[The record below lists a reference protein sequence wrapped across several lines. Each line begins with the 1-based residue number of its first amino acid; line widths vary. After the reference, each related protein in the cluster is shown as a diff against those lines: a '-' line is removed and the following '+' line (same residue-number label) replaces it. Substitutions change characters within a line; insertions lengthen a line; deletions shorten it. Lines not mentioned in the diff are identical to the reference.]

1 VLTEEWPPEQ
11 LVALAEDDPRRA
23 LALAGEMLDREID
36 DESRV
41 NALRALGLARRALG
55 DAIGSVVVLE
65 EAGELAEAIG
75 NRAIQGEVELN
86 LAWSVALV
94 GEVSR
99 ASEIYDSAAS
109 KLDDHGRA
117 RAILGRA
124 GLLARSGDLAASLPL
139 YGEAEQALSTYGNDR
154 WLAALH
160 ANRGLVLAYMGR
172 FEEAQQDLQSAHDLY
187 VILGYESSAAEMTH
201 NLGFLAVQT
210 GDIPEALRLFDDTEA
225 RYRSLD
231 IPISELLLD
240 RAEALL
246 LVGLPAEAYQMAMAA
261 SGNLEDAGL
270 QLETS
275 EALVMAAR
283 AALAAGDPEGA
294 MSVIRRATRLL
305 ETQGR
310 PGWLLHSR
318 YLRIAAAF
326 RAGERITTQECIAL
340 ADELQRTGQ
349 LFAGL
354 HARLLAGQ
362 LAIGAGDVS
371 TASEQL
377 ALSAATSA
385 TPTVDLRVQACLAT
399 ALLRMLEGQPSAAYS
414 AVRAGARIMDDYR
427 STLGA
432 TESRLRVA
440 LHAAELFDAGRKL
453 AYLSGRPSRLLEW
466 VDRSRSG
473 AMRLIAPRPP
483 LDQDLALAM
492 AELRRVQG
500 EIREAERDQEPV
512 GSLRREQYRIERT
525 VRSLSMRQ
533 RGSETSFAK
542 SPSLAEL
549 QDLMDSREMVVLTD
563 VEGELVAVRVRE
575 RSIRMLPLGRSERVV
590 EEAGHL
596 SRNLRMMSVRAN
608 EPRRSTESFEKTAEI
623 LDELIFRPLRLRE
636 ESLVLIPPPA
646 LHSLPWAALPTFRE
660 RVAVVSPSS
669 FAWFRAETSEPH
681 GGNAVLVAGPRLS
694 QADQEVDQLAA
705 IYSKATVLKG
715 SSASVDRVVGK
726 LQGCAVAHLACHSRF
741 RADNAMFSALECAD
755 GDLTVYDIEA
765 ISTAPSTI
773 VLSAC
778 DSGLSER
785 TGGDELM
792 GLSVALLGLG
802 ARSIVVTVAPLP
814 DASPTVAL
822 MRRLHLGLVEGLAPA
837 AALQLARQELTDDN
851 LGSFVA
857 GAAFFCMGA

>member
-1 VLTEEWPPEQ
+1 
-11 LVALAEDDPRRA
+11 
-23 LALAGEMLDREID
+23 
-36 DESRV
+36 
-41 NALRALGLARRALG
+41 
-55 DAIGSVVVLE
+55 
-65 EAGELAEAIG
+65 
-75 NRAIQGEVELN
+75 
-86 LAWSVALV
+86 
-94 GEVSR
+94 VSR

-124 GLLARSGDLAASLPL
+124 GLLARGGDLAASLPL
-139 YGEAEQALSTYGNDR
+139 YGEAEQALSAHGRDR

-187 VILGYESSAAEMTH
+187 VILGYESSAAEMIH

-210 GDIPEALRLFDDTEA
+210 GDIPEALSLFDDAEA

-231 IPISELLLD
+231 IPLAELLLD

-246 LVGLPAEAYQMAMAA
+246 LVGLPTEAYQMAMAA
-261 SGNLEDAGL
+261 ARSLDAAGL
-270 QLETS
+270 QLEIS

-283 AALAAGDPEGA
+283 TALAAGEPEDA
-294 MSVIRRATRLL
+294 MAVIGRANRLL
-305 ETQGR
+305 ETQDR

-318 YLRIAAAF
+318 YLRMAAAF
-326 RAGERITTQECIAL
+326 RAGERITTEECIAL

-362 LAIGAGDVS
+362 LAIAAGDVS
-371 TASEQL
+371 AARDQL
-377 ALSAATSA
+377 ALAAAPSS
-385 TPTVDLRVQACLAT
+385 TPTVDLRVQACLAN
-399 ALLRMLEGQPSAAYS
+399 ALLRMLEGRPSAAYS
-414 AVRAGARIMDDYR
+414 AVRAGVRILDDYR

-440 LHAAELFDAGRKL
+440 LHASELLDAGRKL
-453 AYLSGRPSRLLEW
+453 AYSSGRPSRLLEW

-483 LDQDLALAM
+483 LDHDLALAM
-492 AELRRVQG
+492 AELRRIQN

-512 GSLRREQYRIERT
+512 GSLRMEEYRVERT
-525 VRSLSMRQ
+525 IRSLSMRQ
-533 RGSETSFAK
+533 RGSATEFAK
-542 SPSLAEL
+542 SPSLGEL
-549 QDLMDSREMVVLTD
+549 QALMDGREMVVLTE
-563 VEGELVAVRVRE
+563 VEGELIAVRVRN
-575 RSIRMLPLGRSERVV
+575 RSIRMLSLGRSDRVV

-596 SRNLRMMSVRAN
+596 SRSLRMLSVRAN
-608 EPRRSTESFEKTAEI
+608 EAKRSTASFEKSAEV
-623 LDELIFRPLRLRE
+623 LDDLLFAPLRLRE
-636 ESLVLIPPPA
+636 ESLVLIPTPA
-646 LHSLPWAALPTFRE
+646 LHSVPWAALPTFRE
-660 RVAVVSPSS
+660 RVAVVSPST
-669 FAWFRAETSEPH
+669 FAWFRAQTSEPH
-681 GGNAVLVAGPRLS
+681 GAGAVLVAGPRLN

-705 IYSKATVLKG
+705 IYSEATVLKG
-715 SSASVDRVVGK
+715 SSASVGRVIGS
-726 LQGCAVAHLACHSRF
+726 LQGCSVAHLACHSRF
-741 RADNAMFSALECAD
+741 RPDNAMFSALECAD

-765 ISTAPSTI
+765 IPTAPRTI

-778 DSGLSER
+778 DSGLSET

-802 ARSIVVTVAPLP
+802 ATSIVVTVAPLP

-822 MRRLHLGLVEGLAPA
+822 MRGLHLGLVDGMAPA
-837 AALQLARQELTDDN
+837 AALRLARQELADDG

-857 GAAFFCMGA
+857 GASFFCMGA

>member
-1 VLTEEWPPEQ
+1 
-11 LVALAEDDPRRA
+11 
-23 LALAGEMLDREID
+23 
-36 DESRV
+36 
-41 NALRALGLARRALG
+41 
-55 DAIGSVVVLE
+55 
-65 EAGELAEAIG
+65 
-75 NRAIQGEVELN
+75 
-86 LAWSVALV
+86 
-94 GEVSR
+94 
-99 ASEIYDSAAS
+99 
-109 KLDDHGRA
+109 
-117 RAILGRA
+117 
-124 GLLARSGDLAASLPL
+124 
-139 YGEAEQALSTYGNDR
+139 
-154 WLAALH
+154 
-160 ANRGLVLAYMGR
+160 MGR
-172 FEEAQQDLQSAHDLY
+172 FEEARRDLRSAYDLY
-187 VILGYESSAAEMTH
+187 VILGYESSAAEMIH

-261 SGNLEDAGL
+261 ARSLEAAGL

-283 AALAAGDPEGA
+283 AALAAGEPEDVMTVTGQA
-294 MSVIRRATRLL
+294 MGLL
-305 ETQGR
+305 ETQDR

-326 RAGERITTQECIAL
+326 RAGERISTQECIEL

-362 LAIGAGDVS
+362 LAIRLGDNS

-385 TPTVDLRVQACLAT
+385 TPTVDLRVQACLAN
-399 ALLRMLEGQPSAAYS
+399 ALLRMLEGRPSAAYS

-440 LHAAELFDAGRKL
+440 LHASELFDAGRKL

-483 LDQDLALAM
+483 PDQDLALAM
-492 AELRRVQG
+492 ADLRRIQSD
-500 EIREAERDQEPV
+500 IREAEREEEPV

-533 RGSETSFAK
+533 RGSGTKVAK
-542 SPSLAEL
+542 SPSLADL
-549 QDLMDSREMVVLTD
+549 QDLMEDRELVVLTD
-563 VEGELVAVRVRE
+563 VEGELVAVRVRN
-575 RSIRMLPLGRSERVV
+575 RSIRMLPLGRSQLIL

-596 SRNLRMMSVRAN
+596 RRDLRIMSVRAN
-608 EPRRSTESFEKTAEI
+608 EPRRSTESFEKTASMLDDLI
-623 LDELIFRPLRLRE
+623 LGPLRLRQ
-636 ESLVLIPPPA
+636 ESLVLIPTPA

-660 RVAVVSPSS
+660 RVAVVSPST

-681 GGNAVLVAGPRLS
+681 GEGAVLVAGPRLG
-694 QADQEVDQLAA
+694 QADQEVDHLAA
-705 IYSKATVLKG
+705 IYSEATVLKG
-715 SSASVDRVVGK
+715 TSASVDRVIET
-726 LQGCAVAHLACHSRF
+726 LPGCSVAHFACHSRF
-741 RADNAMFSALECAD
+741 RPDNAMFSALECSD
-755 GDLTVYDIEA
+755 GDLTIYDIEA

-778 DSGLSER
+778 DTGLSET

-814 DASPTVAL
+814 DASPTVEL
-822 MRRLHLGLVEGLAPA
+822 MRGLHLRLVDGVGPA
-837 AALQLARQELTDDN
+837 HALRTARQESTSDD

-857 GAAFFCMGA
+857 GASFFCMGA

>member
-1 VLTEEWPPEQ
+1 VLTEEWTPEQ
-11 LVALAEDDPRRA
+11 LVDLAEDDPRRA
-23 LALAGEMLDREID
+23 LVLADKLLEREID

-41 NALRALGLARRALG
+41 NALRALGLARRGLG
-55 DAIGSVVVLE
+55 DAIGSVAALE
-65 EAGELAEAIG
+65 AAGALAEAMG
-75 NRAIQGEVELN
+75 NQDMQGEVELN

-99 ASEIYDSAAS
+99 ASEIYDAAAS

-117 RAILGRA
+117 RAILGHA
-124 GLLARSGDLAASLPL
+124 GLLARGGDLAASLPL
-139 YGEAEQALSTYGNDR
+139 YREAEQALSAHGNDR

-187 VILGYESSAAEMTH
+187 VILGYESSAAEMIH

-210 GDIPEALRLFDDTEA
+210 GDIPEALRLFDETEA

-231 IPISELLLD
+231 IPLSELLLD

-261 SGNLEDAGL
+261 ARSLDAAGL
-270 QLETS
+270 QLEKS
-275 EALVMAAR
+275 EALVMASR
-283 AALAAGDPEGA
+283 AALAAGEPEDA
-294 MSVIRRATRLL
+294 MTVISQATRLL

-318 YLRIAAAF
+318 YLRVAAGF
-326 RAGERITTQECIAL
+326 RTGERITSQECIAL

-362 LAIGAGDVS
+362 LAIGAGDLS

-377 ALSAATSA
+377 ALTAATSA
-385 TPTVDLRVQACLAT
+385 TPTVDLRVQACLAN
-399 ALLRMLEGQPSAAYS
+399 ALLRMLEGRPSAAFS
-414 AVRAGARIMDDYR
+414 AVRAGARILDDYR

-440 LHAAELFDAGRKL
+440 LHASELFDVGRKL

-483 LDQDLALAM
+483 PDQDLALAM
-492 AELRRVQG
+492 AELRRIQS
-500 EIREAERDQEPV
+500 EIREAERNEEPAA
-512 GSLRREQYRIERT
+512 SLRREQYRIERT

-533 RGSETSFAK
+533 RGSDTKVAK

-549 QDLMDSREMVVLTD
+549 QDLMDGREMVVLTD
-563 VEGELVAVRVRE
+563 VEGALIAVRVRD

-590 EEAGHL
+590 EEAGYL

-623 LDELIFRPLRLRE
+623 LDELIFRPLRLKE
-636 ESLVLIPPPA
+636 ESLVLIPTPA
-646 LHSLPWAALPTFRE
+646 LHSVPWAALPTFRE
-660 RVAVVSPSS
+660 RVAVVSPST

-681 GGNAVLVAGPRLS
+681 GGGAVLVAGPRLS

-705 IYSKATVLKG
+705 IYSGATVLKG
-715 SSASVDRVVGK
+715 SSASVDRVIGT
-726 LQGCAVAHLACHSRF
+726 LQGCSVAHLACHSHF
-741 RADNAMFSALECAD
+741 RPDNAMFSALECAD
-755 GDLTVYDIEA
+755 GDLNVYDLEA
-765 ISTAPSTI
+765 ISAAPSTI

-778 DSGLSER
+778 DTGLSET
-785 TGGDELM
+785 TGGEELM

-814 DASPTVAL
+814 DASPTVEL
-822 MRRLHLGLVEGLAPA
+822 MRGLHLGLVDGIAPA
-837 AALQLARQELTDDN
+837 AALRLARQELTDDD
-851 LGSFVA
+851 LGSLVA

>member
-1 VLTEEWPPEQ
+1 LVL
-11 LVALAEDDPRRA
+11 AD
-23 LALAGEMLDREID
+23 EMLDREID
-36 DESRV
+36 NESRV
-41 NALRALGLARRALG
+41 NALRALGLARRGLG
-55 DAIGSVVVLE
+55 DAIGSVAALE
-65 EAGELAEAIG
+65 EAEALAEAMG
-75 NRAIQGEVELN
+75 DPAMRGEVELN
-86 LAWSVALV
+86 LAWSVALL
-94 GEVSR
+94 GEVGR

-117 RAILGRA
+117 RVILGRA

-139 YGEAEQALSTYGNDR
+139 YGEAEQALSAHGKDR
-154 WLAALH
+154 WLAVLH
-160 ANRGLVLAYMGR
+160 GNRGLVLAYMGR
-172 FEEAQQDLQSAHDLY
+172 FEEAQRDIQSAHDLY
-187 VILGYESSAAEMTH
+187 VLLGLGSGAAEMVH

-210 GDIPEALRLFDDTEA
+210 GDIPEALRLFDDAEA
-225 RYRSLD
+225 LYKSLD
-231 IPISELLLD
+231 IPPSWLLLD

-261 SGNLEDAGL
+261 TRSLDAAGL
-270 QLETS
+270 QLEMS

-283 AALAAGDPEGA
+283 AALAAGESEDVMTVTGQA
-294 MSVIRRATRLL
+294 MRLL
-305 ETQGR
+305 ETQDR
-310 PGWLLHSR
+310 HGWLLHSR

-326 RAGERITTQECIAL
+326 RAGERITIQECIAL
-340 ADELQRTGQ
+340 ADELQETGQ

-354 HARLLAGQ
+354 HARLLAGK
-362 LAIGAGDVS
+362 LAIGEGDHG

-385 TPTVDLRVQACLAT
+385 TPTVDLRVQASLAN
-399 ALLRMLEGQPSAAYS
+399 ALLRMLEGRPSAAYS

-440 LHAAELFDAGRKL
+440 LHASELFDAGRKL

-492 AELRRVQG
+492 TDLRRIQSD
-500 EIREAERDQEPV
+500 IREAERNEEPV

-533 RGSETSFAK
+533 RGSGTKFAK

-549 QDLMDSREMVVLTD
+549 QDLMDGREMVVLTD
-563 VEGELVAVRVRE
+563 VEGELVAVRVRN
-575 RSIRMLPLGRSERVV
+575 RSIRMLTLGRSQVV
-590 EEAGHL
+590 LEEAGHL
-596 SRNLRMMSVRAN
+596 RRDLRMMSVRAN

-623 LDELIFRPLRLRE
+623 LDDLIFGPLRLRE
-636 ESLVLIPPPA
+636 ESLVLIPTPA
-646 LHSLPWAALPTFRE
+646 LHSLPWAALRTFRE
-660 RVAVVSPSS
+660 RVAVVSPST

-681 GGNAVLVAGPRLS
+681 GGDAVLVAGPRLS

-705 IYSKATVLKG
+705 IYSGATVLKG
-715 SSASVDRVVGK
+715 SSASVDRVIGT
-726 LQGCAVAHLACHSRF
+726 LQGCSVAHFACHSRF
-741 RADNAMFSALECAD
+741 RPDNAMFSALECAD

-765 ISTAPSTI
+765 IPTAPRTI

-778 DSGLSER
+778 DSGLSET

-802 ARSIVVTVAPLP
+802 ATSIVVTVAPLP

-822 MRRLHLGLVEGLAPA
+822 MRGLHLGLVDGMAPA
-837 AALQLARQELTDDN
+837 AALRLARQELADDG

-857 GAAFFCMGA
+857 GASFFCMGA

>member
-1 VLTEEWPPEQ
+1 
-11 LVALAEDDPRRA
+11 
-23 LALAGEMLDREID
+23 
-36 DESRV
+36 
-41 NALRALGLARRALG
+41 
-55 DAIGSVVVLE
+55 
-65 EAGELAEAIG
+65 
-75 NRAIQGEVELN
+75 
-86 LAWSVALV
+86 
-94 GEVSR
+94 
-99 ASEIYDSAAS
+99 
-109 KLDDHGRA
+109 
-117 RAILGRA
+117 
-124 GLLARSGDLAASLPL
+124 
-139 YGEAEQALSTYGNDR
+139 
-154 WLAALH
+154 
-160 ANRGLVLAYMGR
+160 MGR
-172 FEEAQQDLQSAHDLY
+172 FEEARRDLRSAYDLY
-187 VILGYESSAAEMTH
+187 VILGYESSAAEMIH

-261 SGNLEDAGL
+261 ARSLEAAGL

-283 AALAAGDPEGA
+283 AALAAGEPEDVMTVTGQA
-294 MSVIRRATRLL
+294 MGLL
-305 ETQGR
+305 ETQDR

-326 RAGERITTQECIAL
+326 RAGERISTQECIEL

-362 LAIGAGDVS
+362 LAIRLGDNS

-385 TPTVDLRVQACLAT
+385 TPTVDLRVQACLAN
-399 ALLRMLEGQPSAAYS
+399 ALLRMLEGRPSAAYS

-440 LHAAELFDAGRKL
+440 LHASELFDAGRKL

-483 LDQDLALAM
+483 PDQDLALAM
-492 AELRRVQG
+492 ADLRRIQSD
-500 EIREAERDQEPV
+500 IREAEREEEPV

-533 RGSETSFAK
+533 RGSGTKVAK
-542 SPSLAEL
+542 SPSLADL
-549 QDLMDSREMVVLTD
+549 QDLMEDRELVVLTD
-563 VEGELVAVRVRE
+563 VEGELVAVRVRN
-575 RSIRMLPLGRSERVV
+575 RSIRMLPLGRSQLIL

-596 SRNLRMMSVRAN
+596 RRDLRIMSVRAN
-608 EPRRSTESFEKTAEI
+608 EPRRSTESFEKTASI
-623 LDELIFRPLRLRE
+623 LDDLILGPLRLRQ
-636 ESLVLIPPPA
+636 ESLVLIPTPA

-660 RVAVVSPSS
+660 RVAVVSPST

-681 GGNAVLVAGPRLS
+681 GEGAVLVAGPRLG
-694 QADQEVDQLAA
+694 QADHEVDQLAA
-705 IYSKATVLKG
+705 IYAEATVLKG
-715 SSASVDRVVGK
+715 SSASVDRVIET
-726 LQGCAVAHLACHSRF
+726 LPGCSVAHFACHSRF
-741 RADNAMFSALECAD
+741 RPDNAVFSALECSD
-755 GDLTVYDIEA
+755 GDLTIYDIEA

-778 DSGLSER
+778 DTGLSET

-814 DASPTVAL
+814 DASPTVEL
-822 MRRLHLGLVEGLAPA
+822 MRGLHLGLVDGIAPA
-837 AALQLARQELTDDN
+837 GALRTARQELGNDD
-851 LGSFVA
+851 LGSHVA